1 MVAGAQHAVCWSFGR
16 QQGQKDVAEWL
27 HLSRLLLIL
36 AALICSSESSSY
48 CTVLTFFMTSA
59 PQQGQLIAECLCMP
73 THSLHF
79 PALSGP
85 L

>member
-1 MVAGAQHAVCWSFGR
+1 MHYTAVCRKG
-16 QQGQKDVAEWL
+16 L

-73 THSLHF
+73 TRSLHF

-85 L
+85 LCFAPSLLP